1 MWRVFSPRPGR
12 RGRGLRRRREAAW
25 SETVNMDFSRLH
37 TYTPPQCVPENTGY
51 TYALSSSYSSDALD
65 FETEHRL
72 EPVFDSPRM
81 SRRSLRLVTTTATY
95 SSGDSQA
102 VDTHIS
108 NSRATPAKGRET
120 RTVKQ
125 RRSASKPAFSINH
138 LSGKGL
144 SSSTSHDS
152 SCSLRS
158 ATVLR
163 HPVLDESLIREQTKV
178 DHFWGLDD
186 DGDLKGGNKAA
197 TQGNG
202 DLAAEVAS
210 SNGYTCR
217 DCRMLS
223 ARTDALTAHS
233 ATHGTTSRVY
243 SRDRTLKP
251 CGASF
256 YLDRTLWL
264 AKYTSSSLASF
275 IVQLFQVVLMKFNFE
290 SETYKLKGYESRAY
304 DSQSHEAE
312 AHLHHCG
319 RMTAGELSR
328 VDGESLCDDYQG
340 KKHHETHTATPLQPP
355 QPHRA
360 AGAMGRLCT
369 YTGDVLV
376 RALHR
381 IRAAG
386 WSVAETMWS
395 VLWLAV
401 TAPGKAASGTFWW
414 LGSGWYQFVTLI
426 SWLNVFLLTR
436 CLRNICKV
444 FVLLL
449 PFLLLLG
456 AGFSLW
462 GQGNFFSLLPMLNWT
477 AMQSTQRVDDSKG
490 MHRPGPLPPSPPP
503 KVDHKASQWP
513 QESDMGQRVASLSAQ
528 CHSHN
533 ERLAELTVLLQ
544 KLQNRV
550 EQVDDGR
557 EGLSLW
563 VRDMVGQHLQEMGAL
578 EPPDTKT
585 DFLTFHHDHEVRLSN
600 LEDVL
605 RKLTEKSEAIQKE
618 LEETRLRAGRD
629 EEQPLLDRVQHL
641 ELELNLLRSQLSDWQ
656 HLRTSCAQADA
667 RIQETVQLMFS
678 EDQQGGS
685 LEWLIQKL
693 SSRFVSKDELQVL
706 LRDLE
711 LKLLQNITHHITV
724 TGQAPTSEAIV
735 SAVNQA
741 GISGITEA
749 QAHAIVSNALKLY
762 SQDKT
767 GMVDFALESG
777 GGSIL
782 STRCSETYETKTALL
797 SLFGVPLWYFSQSP
811 RVVIQPDIYPGNCW
825 AFKGSQGYLVVR
837 LSMKIYPTTFTMEHI
852 PKTLSPT
859 GNISSAPRDFAV
871 YGLETEYQEE
881 GQPLGRFT
889 YDQEGDSLQ
898 MFHTL
903 ERPDRAFQIVELRVL
918 SNWGH
923 PEYTCLYRF
932 RVHGEPIQ

>member
-1 MWRVFSPRPGR
+1 MPS
-12 RGRGLRRRREAAW
+12 W

-102 VDTHIS
+102 VDTHVS
-108 NSRATPAKGRET
+108 TSRATPAKGRET

-144 SSSTSHDS
+144 SSSTGHDS

-158 ATVLR
+158 GSVLR

-233 ATHGTTSRVY
+233 AIHGTTSRVY

-251 CGASF
+251 
-256 YLDRTLWL
+256 
-264 AKYTSSSLASF
+264 
-275 IVQLFQVVLMKFNFE
+275 
-290 SETYKLKGYESRAY
+290 
-304 DSQSHEAE
+304 SH
-312 AHLHHCG
+312 LRHCG

-328 VDGESLCDDYQG
+328 VDGESLCDDCQG
-340 KKHHETHTATPLQPP
+340 KKHLETHTATHLQPP

-376 RALHR
+376 RALRR

-386 WSVAETMWS
+386 WSVAEAMWL

-449 PFLLLLG
+449 PLLLLLG

-513 QESDMGQRVASLSAQ
+513 QESDMGQKVASLSAQ
-528 CHSHN
+528 CHSHD

-544 KLQNRV
+544 KLQIRV
-550 EQVDDGR
+550 DQVDGGR

-563 VRDMVGQHLQEMGAL
+563 VKDMIGQHLQEMGAI
-578 EPPDTKT
+578 EPPDAKT

-605 RKLTEKSEAIQKE
+605 RKLTEKSES
-618 LEETRLRAGRD
+618 GSRD
-629 EEQPLLDRVQHL
+629 EEQPLLDRVRHL
-641 ELELNLLRSQLSDWQ
+641 ELELNLLKSQLSDWQ
-656 HLRTSCAQADA
+656 HLRTSCEQADA

-678 EDQQGGS
+678 EDQQGSS
-685 LEWLIQKL
+685 LEWLSRKL

-735 SAVNQA
+735 SAVSQA

-749 QAHAIVSNALKLY
+749 QAHVIVNNALKLY